1 MHVQFSL
8 IISKM
13 SCFRLVCLHQANE
26 CANSALACFW
36 NNHVSTYILGS
47 VPSPISR
54 ASVIPFPMG
63 PHSSVCSPGFSIPGF
78 STGFQLGSLSSWC
91 EIHSSIS
98 PPHLSFPSL
107 ALACRSAALSP
118 GKRGALEGET
128 VEKAQHPRVKL
139 GGRGSSH
146 ACVPEMSM

>member
-13 SCFRLVCLHQANE
+13 SCFWLVCLHPANE

-47 VPSPISR
+47 VPSPVRR

-63 PHSSVCSPGFSIPGF
+63 PHSSVCSPGFSVPGF

-91 EIHSSIS
+91 EIHSPIS
-98 PPHLSFPSL
+98 PHLSFPSL
-107 ALACRSAALSP
+107 AFACRSAALSP
-118 GKRGALEGET
+118 GKRGALEGEP

-139 GGRGSSH
+139 GGRGELT
-146 ACVPEMSM
+146 CLCP

>member
-98 PPHLSFPSL
+98 PPISASPLWPWPAGL
-107 ALACRSAALSP
+107 LPCPQERGGLWKERRWRKRSTP
-118 GKRGALEGET
+118 G
-128 VEKAQHPRVKL
+128 
-139 GGRGSSH
+139 
-146 ACVPEMSM
+146 